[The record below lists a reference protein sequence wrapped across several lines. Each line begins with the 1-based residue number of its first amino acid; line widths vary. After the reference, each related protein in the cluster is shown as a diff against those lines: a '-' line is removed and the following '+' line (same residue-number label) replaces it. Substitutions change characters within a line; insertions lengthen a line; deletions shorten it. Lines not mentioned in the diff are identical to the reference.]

1 MEAEQVVILK
11 VRKIV
16 IVGLFEVDALASHPL
31 HMEGRCHVS
40 PSSSCAGNDR
50 VDAVVYQIGL
60 VASASDEEKGGEE
73 QEQSA
78 RTAVTYSSI
87 SVINWDALVV
97 TA

>member
-11 VRKIV
+11 VHKVV
-16 IVGLFEVDALASHPL
+16 IVGLVEVDALASHPL

-50 VDAVVYQIGL
+50 VDAVVCQIGV
-60 VASASDEEKGGEE
+60 VASTSDEEEGEE

-78 RTAVTYSSI
+78 RTAATYSSI
-87 SVINWDALVV
+87 SVRNEDSLVV